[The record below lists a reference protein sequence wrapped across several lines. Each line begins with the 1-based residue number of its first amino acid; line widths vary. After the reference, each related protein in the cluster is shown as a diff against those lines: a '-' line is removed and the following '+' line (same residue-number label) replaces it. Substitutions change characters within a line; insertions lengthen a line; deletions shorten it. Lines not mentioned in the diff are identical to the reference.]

1 MCNPT
6 TLDIKLARLI
16 SEAIVGQREGIAE
29 ALGHRNRGRL
39 DHACRCDDGHH
50 PIYAVEYF
58 HIYELAGRPDGYFRL
73 FEELYDLRV
82 VDLTK
87 LTGRDPSRK
96 GLILALRSLTEV
108 LERYDDA
115 RSPDS
120 DGGAEITNSEWRE
133 IEKPLSEAL
142 GRLVAF
148 RDARGETE
156 GR

>member
-6 TLDIKLARLI
+6 TLDVKLARLI
-16 SEAIVGQREGIAE
+16 SEAIVGMRAGIAE
-29 ALGHRNRGRL
+29 ALGHPNRYRL

-50 PIYAVEYF
+50 PIYATEYF
-58 HIYELAGRPDGYFRL
+58 KIYDLAERPEGYFKL
-73 FEELYDLRV
+73 FEELLGLRV
-82 VDLTK
+82 VDLEK
-87 LTGRDPSRK
+87 LVGRDPSRK

-120 DGGAEITNSEWRE
+120 DGGVEITDGEWRE
-133 IEKPLSEAL
+133 IEKPLDEAL